1 MFITNQDILRLLAA
15 LLVGGLIGA
24 ERERHR
30 KAVGLRT
37 LILISVGSALF
48 TMLSMRI
55 AEIRATDPARIA
67 SNIVVG
73 VGFLGAGVILE
84 DKGRI
89 TGLTTAAT
97 IWFSAALGMACGLG
111 EFGLAGFTTLVALLV
126 LLLFTR
132 IERSLAISEE
142 VRTYEITCLIS
153 WDKYKSL
160 KALFK
165 EYGLE
170 VYKYKQEKKGRNMV
184 VTFDVGGATKKHD
197 KVVQKLLAD
206 PEIKECWF

>member
-55 AEIRATDPARIA
+55 AGINATDPSRIA

-97 IWFSAALGMACGLG
+97 IWFSAALGMACGAG

-142 VRTYEITCLIS
+142 VRTYEITSLIS

>member
-55 AEIRATDPARIA
+55 AGINATDPSRIA

-97 IWFSAALGMACGLG
+97 IWFSAALGMACGAG
-111 EFGLAGFTTLVALLV
+111 EFGLAGFTTLIALLV

-142 VRTYEITCLIS
+142 VRTYEITSLIS